1 MRNHLQLAALVVIA
15 VHMIGC
21 SADRGE
27 DETVDQS
34 KAFAFSG
41 VTVIDGR
48 GGEALTNYTVV
59 VRNGLIDAVRPAGTV
74 DLEGVT
80 EINSNGKYLIPGLWD
95 LHAHTFAENAVYDL
109 YLEAGVTTIRDMG
122 CSAECTEQL
131 QQRRE
136 ISKLEPAT
144 GPRMTI
150 SGPMIDGDSPYD
162 GYAAHHQI
170 SIKTIPNAIDMLKDL
185 KVDFVKVR
193 DFLSAEEFYAA
204 ADAADAAGLRMAGH
218 IPTAVRAQ
226 DAVRAGMHTVEH
238 EGSLF
243 GGLLLATSA
252 DEDAL
257 RLEMFQ
263 YMQEAVESGD
273 VEELYA
279 KALGADFLG
288 RMVQSYDP
296 DKAADLI
303 QSFVDSGAAIVPT
316 FIVQDPQLRS
326 SNPVFNGRDRASD
339 PAMQLVPENVKDKW
353 RATAETYVLDQA
365 FSVADLEAM
374 EQQYILLMALV
385 GQMHRAG
392 VPVLAGTDASFPDY
406 SPWVWLGYGSHD
418 ELELL
423 VKSGLTPAEAIAAS
437 SGRAASHLGVENVGT
452 IEEGKVADLVLLAA
466 NPLADIRNTTKIVDV
481 IFGGEFV
488 DREALAKRRNEVLL
502 DSQ

>member
-1 MRNHLQLAALVVIA
+1 MKRYLQLVALATVTVL
-15 VHMIGC
+15 MIGC

-27 DETVDQS
+27 EETVDQS

-59 VRNGLIDAVRPAGTV
+59 VRNGLIDAVQPAGTV
-74 DLEGVT
+74 NLEGVK
-80 EINSNGKYLIPGLWD
+80 EINSQGKYLIPGLWD
-95 LHAHTFAENAVYDL
+95 LHAHTFAESAIYDL

-122 CSAECTEQL
+122 CSAECTQQL

-136 ISKLEPAT
+136 ISKLDPAT

-162 GYAAHHQI
+162 GYAFHHQV
-170 SIKTIPNAIDMLKDL
+170 SLSTIPDAIDLLTEL

-193 DFLSAEEFYAA
+193 DFLSAEEFYAIV
-204 ADAADAAGLRMAGH
+204 DAADAAGLKIAGH
-218 IPTAVRAQ
+218 IPTAVPAQ

-243 GGLLLATSA
+243 GGLLLATSE

-257 RLEMFQ
+257 RLEMLQ
-263 YMQEAVESGD
+263 YMQEAVESGN

-279 KALGADFLG
+279 KALGADFMG
-288 RMVQSYDP
+288 RMVQSYDL
-296 DKAADLI
+296 DKAADLV

-339 PAMQLVPENVKDKW
+339 PAMQLVPEYLKDKW
-353 RATAETYVLDQA
+353 RATAETYVLDQP
-365 FSVADLEAM
+365 FSVADHAAM
-374 EQQYILLMALV
+374 AQQYVLLMALV
-385 GQMHRAG
+385 GQMHQAG
-392 VPVLAGTDASFPDY
+392 VPVLAGTDTSFPDY

-423 VKSGLTPAEAIAAS
+423 VKAGLTPAEAIAAS
-437 SGRAASHLGVENVGT
+437 SGRAASHLAVENVGT

-466 NPLADIRNTTKIVDV
+466 DPLADIRNTTKIVDV
-481 IFGGEFV
+481 IFNGEFV